1 MMKKLSRKRLRKD
14 IQELESAS
22 MLLQNDQECE
32 LKQSVSANE
41 EVLRQVFENCSD
53 IVFRPI
59 IIDSQNKILFIY
71 IDGLIDTKVV
81 EQVVLKPMMF
91 EGLPSGVKSVDWVGE
106 IIQNQLIAVSQV
118 KTISKVREVIEAV
131 LKANVVILTEG
142 ESQAL
147 VADLKG
153 FEKRGIE
160 EPAAEISVRG
170 PRDGFTETIR
180 VNTSLIRRRIRSQKL
195 KMEPYSIGELSQT
208 DVVIAYIEGIAPD
221 SVLDEVRQ
229 RVKRIQI
236 DGVLESAFIEEFIED
251 QPFSPFPQI
260 QNTERPDA
268 VCASLLEGKVAILV
282 DNTPFVLIVPMTFWT
297 GLQAAEDYYE
307 RSIYTTFVR
316 WIRLILINISLFL
329 PSLYVAITTFHP
341 KLIPTNLL
349 ISIAAAREGIPFP
362 AVIEALMME
371 FLFEG

>member
-1 MMKKLSRKRLRKD
+1 
-14 IQELESAS
+14 
-22 MLLQNDQECE
+22 
-32 LKQSVSANE
+32 
-41 EVLRQVFENCSD
+41 
-53 IVFRPI
+53 
-59 IIDSQNKILFIY
+59 
-71 IDGLIDTKVV
+71 
-81 EQVVLKPMMF
+81 MMF
-91 EGLPSGVKSVDWVGE
+91 EGLPSGVKSEDSVGE
-106 IIQNQLIAVSQV
+106 IIQKQLIAVSQV
-118 KTISKVREVIEAV
+118 KTISKVHEVIEAI
-131 LKANVVILTEG
+131 LKANIVILTEG

-170 PRDGFTETIR
+170 PRDGFTETLR
-180 VNTSLIRRRIRSQKL
+180 VNTSLIRRRIRSQRL

-208 DVVIAYIEGIAPD
+208 DVVMAYIEGIAPD

-349 ISIAAAREGIPFP
+349 ISIAAARRYSFSCCYRSTNDGIF
-362 AVIEALMME
+362 I
-371 FLFEG
+371 

>member
-1 MMKKLSRKRLRKD
+1 
-14 IQELESAS
+14 
-22 MLLQNDQECE
+22 
-32 LKQSVSANE
+32 
-41 EVLRQVFENCSD
+41 
-53 IVFRPI
+53 
-59 IIDSQNKILFIY
+59 
-71 IDGLIDTKVV
+71 
-81 EQVVLKPMMF
+81 
-91 EGLPSGVKSVDWVGE
+91 
-106 IIQNQLIAVSQV
+106 
-118 KTISKVREVIEAV
+118 
-131 LKANVVILTEG
+131 
-142 ESQAL
+142 
-147 VADLKG
+147 
-153 FEKRGIE
+153 
-160 EPAAEISVRG
+160 
-170 PRDGFTETIR
+170 
-180 VNTSLIRRRIRSQKL
+180 
-195 KMEPYSIGELSQT
+195 MEPYSIGELSQT

-349 ISIAAAREGIPFP
+349 ISIAAAR
-362 AVIEALMME
+362 V
-371 FLFEG
+371 FLFLLL